1 MKSSTFLGII
11 TVATVIMFAIAY
23 LLFANQYQDNSF
35 QFINAGIAVSYLTTV
50 GAYLLSQIGLF
61 ESVTKFMT
69 FLLGSMFAKMVI
81 GIAIIALVIVFYG
94 EYKKPYIFSYF
105 FSYFIHTS
113 FEVFGLMRNLRPFS
127 KNEVQKNNEN

>member
-1 MKSSTFLGII
+1 MKSSTFLIII
-11 TVATVIMFAIAY
+11 TIVTVLMFGVAF
-23 LLFANQYQDNSF
+23 LLFANQYQDDTF
-35 QFINAGIAVSYLTTV
+35 RFINAGIAVSYLTTV
-50 GAYLLSQIGLF
+50 GAYLLSQAGLF
-61 ESVTKFMT
+61 ESVTKFLT

-94 EYKKPYIFSYF
+94 QYKKPYVFSYF

-127 KNEVQKNNEN
+127 KKEGLENTEK